1 MARRSNGE
9 GAITQRQDGRWQ
21 ASLQVDGRR
30 RTVYGRTRA
39 EAAAKLAELQRQA
52 TKAGTL
58 PDPGK
63 RTVGDLL
70 DAWLETVTPNL
81 KPATVAQYTLE
92 CDKHIRP
99 ALGGVRLA
107 KVSPDR
113 LQRLYAGLRKSGR
126 GRTAELVHALLRQ
139 AFGLAVLWRW
149 LPENP
154 CERVVRPTH
163 QAERKAL
170 WSPNE
175 LRTFLDA
182 TYEHWLGPL
191 WALLAYS
198 GVRLG
203 EALALT
209 WADVDLATGRI
220 VIAKT
225 VQRIGGRWVVSEPK
239 TRAGVRTVT
248 LPPEAIE
255 ALRRQAER
263 RLAAGGGA
271 LVFASEGQPLHR
283 ATVAHAMRRECDRLG
298 LPPVTPH
305 GLRHLHAS
313 LLLAEGLPIPA
324 VSQRLGHANSAI
336 TMAVYAHAIGKDD
349 SAATQAIARAI
360 GDKNRWERG

>member
-9 GAITQRQDGRWQ
+9 GAITRRKDGRWQ
-21 ASLQVDGRR
+21 ASLQMDGKRK
-30 RTVYGRTRA
+30 TVYGKTRA

-52 TKAGTL
+52 AKAGSL
-58 PDPGK
+58 PDPGR

-81 KPATVAQYTLE
+81 KPATIAQYTLE

-99 ALGGVRLA
+99 ALGNLRLA

-163 QAERKAL
+163 QAERKEL
-170 WSPNE
+170 WSPDE
-175 LRTFLDA
+175 LRRFLDG
-182 TYEHWLGPL
+182 TRDHWLGPL

-198 GVRLG
+198 GCRLG
-203 EALALT
+203 EALALE
-209 WADVDLATGRI
+209 WADIDLTTGR
-220 VIAKT
+220 VVVSKT
-225 VQRIGGRWVVSEPK
+225 IQRIGGEWVVTEPK
-239 TRAGVRTVT
+239 TKAGVRVIT
-248 LPPEAIE
+248 LPAEAID

-263 RLAAGGGA
+263 RLAKGMQASGGGA
-271 LVFASEGQPLHR
+271 LVFASNGQPLHR

-313 LLLAEGLPIPA
+313 LLLAQGLPVPA

-349 SAATQAIARAI
+349 SAATAAIARAI
-360 GDKNRWERG
+360 GAGR